1 MPRGRKQANIRN
13 YNQQQVIKLIS
24 AKSCSCNDIAKALKM
39 SNSTIE
45 DIVDELSKIGII
57 KISSTKAPKTVGR
70 SPIYYKLNKDFG
82 CILAVDLINSK
93 FEVCDLC
100 YGVLISSNFTIGG
113 SFDVGHRYHLE
124 DIMQIISQIK
134 ASLTSE
140 FLQKWKLRAICV
152 ATFGKLNIETG
163 EFVWVSSIDKE
174 INLKQ
179 IFTEQFNIPTVVYND
194 GHLSAIAESEF
205 GKLKNKT
212 KNSLYITVGE
222 GIVNTLFIDDKIVY
236 GYDYRSGEIGFA
248 NCYSEFVKEYRQ
260 LDEIMTIPSIKKN
273 IKRFLENNP
282 NVYSLIRNEENVSNL
297 FKYYLQEDTVCV
309 DAVLDSANCLGKILS
324 ILINILNCQT
334 IVIAGE
340 VARFGDR
347 YLNTI
352 NQTINNNLSIKYRV
366 EAEFSTIEN
375 STILG
380 AKIQGVNLA
389 IKSNLRETN

>member
-57 KISSTKAPKTVGR
+57 KISNTKVPKAVGR

-93 FEVCDLC
+93 FEICDLC
-100 YGVLISSNFTIGG
+100 YGILISNNFTIGG

-124 DIMQIISQIK
+124 DIMQIVSQIK
-134 ASLTSE
+134 HSLTPE
-140 FLQKWKLRAICV
+140 FLQKWTLRAVCV
-152 ATFGKLNIETG
+152 ATFGKVNIETG

-179 IFTEQFNIPTVVYND
+179 VFMEQFNVPTVVYND

-212 KNSLYITVGE
+212 KNSIYITVGE

-260 LDEIMTIPSIKKN
+260 LDEIMTIPAIKKN
-273 IKRFLENNP
+273 IKQYLKNNSS
-282 NVYSLIRNEENVSNL
+282 VSSLIRNEENTSNL
-297 FKYYLQEDTVCV
+297 FKYYLQEDDVCV
-309 DAVLDSANCLGKILS
+309 NAVLDSAKCLGKTLS
-324 ILINILNCQT
+324 VLINVLNCQT

-340 VARFGDR
+340 VARFGVR
-347 YLNTI
+347 YLNAI
-352 NQTINNNLSIKYRV
+352 NQTISDDLSVDYRV
-366 EAEFSTIEN
+366 EAEFSTLEN

-380 AKIQGVNLA
+380 AKIKGADLA
-389 IKSNLRETN
+389 IQSNLRETN